1 MILLSQNSLCLL
13 LSYRLF
19 GCHRRP
25 DALAPTALSNG
36 VYAMVSQKAKEES
49 QSESSSGEEIR
60 PVTAEAAATAGEAR

>member
-1 MILLSQNSLCLL
+1 MLPL
-13 LSYRLF
+13 
-19 GCHRRP
+19 RP
-25 DALAPTALSNG
+25 AFSNG

>member
-1 MILLSQNSLCLL
+1 MLSL
-13 LSYRLF
+13 
-19 GCHRRP
+19 RP
-25 DALAPTALSNG
+25 AFSNG